1 MTKKIIIKAILGL
14 ILVISFTLQS
24 YPYLVAN
31 WRECLAAPGCTCGIS
46 PDIKKSMGPSLQTY
60 IVESAWYFL
69 TSHADYQDF
78 QALVEMTDINGVD
91 SQGMKSILDSAIANM
106 EKARAVYANLKVAAA
121 DIPNDRAMIDRL
133 RVFDYDA
140 FQSKYGLLA
149 PIYEKV
155 KSLLVKGDTAGL
167 DDAVLAN
174 MDAILKQ
181 LYEVKTIVDGDRSPD
196 IAILWRLNQTYFEA
210 QLFGQYISEIIKA
223 NI

>member
-1 MTKKIIIKAILGL
+1 
-14 ILVISFTLQS
+14 
-24 YPYLVAN
+24 
-31 WRECLAAPGCTCGIS
+31 
-46 PDIKKSMGPSLQTY
+46 MGPSLQTY

-91 SQGMKSILDSAIANM
+91 YKEMKNILYSAIDNM

-121 DIPNDRAMIDRL
+121 DIPNDRAMMDRL
-133 RVFDYDA
+133 RVFDYDG
-140 FQSKYGLLA
+140 FQAKYGLLGS
-149 PIYEKV
+149 IYEKV

-196 IAILWRLNQTYFEA
+196 IAILWRLNQSYFEA
-210 QLFGQYISEIIKA
+210 QLFGQYMSEIIKA

>member
-1 MTKKIIIKAILGL
+1 MNKKIIFRSILG
-14 ILVISFTLQS
+14 IVLVLSLTLLA
-24 YPYLVAN
+24 YPDLVAN
-31 WRECLAAPGCTCGIS
+31 WRECLAAPGCSCKLT
-46 PDIKKSMGPSLQTY
+46 LQVMQDTPALKTY

-69 TSHADYQDF
+69 TSHGDYQDF

-91 SQGMKSILDSAIANM
+91 SQGMKTILDSAIDNM

-133 RVFDYDA
+133 RVFDYDG
-140 FQSKYGLLA
+140 FQAKFGLLG
-149 PIYEKV
+149 PVYEKV
-155 KSLLVKGDTAGL
+155 KALLVKGDTAGL

-210 QLFGQYISEIIKA
+210 QLFGQYMSEIIKA

>member
-1 MTKKIIIKAILGL
+1 MNKTIIIKTFLGILL
-14 ILVISFTLQS
+14 ILSLSISS
-24 YPYLVAN
+24 YPALVAN

-60 IVESAWYFL
+60 IAESAWYFL

-91 SQGMKSILDSAIANM
+91 SQGMKTILDSAIANM
-106 EKARAVYANLKVAAA
+106 EKARAAYANLKVAAA
-121 DIPNDRAMIDRL
+121 DIPNDKAMMDRL
-133 RVFDYDA
+133 RVFDYDG
-140 FQSKYGLLA
+140 FQAKFGLLG
-149 PIYEKV
+149 PICEKV
-155 KSLLVKGDTAGL
+155 KALLIKGDTAGL

-196 IAILWRLNQTYFEA
+196 IAILWRLNQSYFEA
-210 QLFGQYISEIIKA
+210 QLFGQYMSEIIKA